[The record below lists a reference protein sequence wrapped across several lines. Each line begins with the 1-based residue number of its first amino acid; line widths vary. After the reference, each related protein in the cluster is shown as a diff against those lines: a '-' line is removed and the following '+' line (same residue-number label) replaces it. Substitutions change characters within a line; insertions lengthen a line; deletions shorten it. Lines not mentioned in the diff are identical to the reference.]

1 MKRLREISDKRIR
14 EVPTDFT
21 RFLMDKIEWNNRLI
35 GISGA
40 RGAGKTTLLLQ
51 YLKKEFQYSVE
62 AIYLELDDMYFA
74 ENSLFV
80 FAEQFEKEG
89 GKLLLLDEIH
99 KYKNWSH
106 DLKLIYDNLVSLK
119 VVFTSSSALEL
130 YRGSHDLSRR
140 LILYNLPGL
149 SLREFSLF
157 QYGYLLPQITL
168 IDILAH
174 SREISFNLPEGFKPI
189 KILKEYRQY
198 GYYPFFI
205 ENQDSY
211 HEKLLNTLNVVLE
224 NDLSAVF
231 NIDFQSVVNLKKLI
245 SIVSRLAPYKPN
257 VKKLAEQVGVTRET
271 LLRYLFYLEKAQ
283 VVKWLGKDTHGINYL
298 NKPEKLY
305 LQNTNLIYALAEDS
319 ANVGNVRETFI
330 LNQLS
335 VNHHVTYPDIGDFL
349 VDGKYIFEVGG
360 RNKTQKQIENLINAY
375 IVKDDIEFGSNKII
389 PLWMFGLL
397 Y

>member
-1 MKRLREISDKRIR
+1 MIKLREISDKKTGEI
-14 EVPTDFT
+14 PTNFT
-21 RFLMDKIEWNNRLI
+21 RYLINNIDWTHRLI

-51 YLKKEFQYSVE
+51 YLKKEYHHSEE
-62 AIYLELDDMYFA
+62 AIYLELDNLYFA
-74 ENSLFV
+74 ENSLFN

-99 KYKNWSH
+99 KYRDWSH
-106 DLKLIYDNLVSLK
+106 DLKLIYDNFKSLRII
-119 VVFTSSSALEL
+119 FTSSSALEL
-130 YRGSHDLSRR
+130 YKGSHDLSRR

-157 QYGYLLPQITL
+157 KYGDVLPKL
-168 IDILAH
+168 SLSDILSH
-174 SREISFNLPEGFKPI
+174 SRDISLSFPKGLKPI
-189 KILKEYRQY
+189 KLFKEYIQS

-205 ENQDSY
+205 ENQDYY

-224 NDLSAVF
+224 NDLSVIF
-231 NIDFQSVVNLKKLI
+231 KIDFQSVINLKKLI
-245 SIVSRLAPYKPN
+245 SIIARLVPYKPN
-257 VKKLAEQVGVTRET
+257 VKKLAEQIGVTRET

-283 VVKWLGKDTHGINYL
+283 IVKWIGKDTYGINYL

-305 LQNTNLIYALAEDS
+305 LQNTNLIYAIAKDS
-319 ANVGNVRETFI
+319 ANIGNVRETFI

-335 VNHHVTYPDIGDFL
+335 VYHNITYPDNGDFL
-349 VDGKYIFEVGG
+349 IDGRYIVEIGG
-360 RNKTQKQIENLINAY
+360 KNKTRKQVKNIDNAY
-375 IVKDDIEFGSNKII
+375 IVKDDIEYGSNKTI